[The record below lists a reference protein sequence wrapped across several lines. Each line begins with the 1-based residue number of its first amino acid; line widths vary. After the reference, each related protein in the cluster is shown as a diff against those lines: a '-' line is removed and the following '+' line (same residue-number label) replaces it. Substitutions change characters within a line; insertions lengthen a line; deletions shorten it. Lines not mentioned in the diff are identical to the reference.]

1 MYGMLAWMNAAAVAT
16 LLIPAAA
23 SAQDIAGVE
32 DCTKTAGLDRR
43 TGCLQANVNFLQRTM
58 TRNASD
64 AQRRLQAAEAEIV
77 ALKTSLAALRKQ
89 MDELQAAKA
98 TADKKA
104 GAAKS
109 DAVKS
114 EEKKADGK
122 K

>member
-1 MYGMLAWMNAAAVAT
+1 MAICVQQRDCRFATSDNATSDSATGGSSMRMIKLLTAAMLTGM
-16 LLIPAAA
+16 AAA

-89 MDELQAAKA
+89 
-98 TADKKA
+98 
-104 GAAKS
+104 
-109 DAVKS
+109 
-114 EEKKADGK
+114 
-122 K
+122 

>member
-1 MYGMLAWMNAAAVAT
+1 MRLIKLLTAAMLTGM
-16 LLIPAAA
+16 AAA

-58 TRNASD
+58 TRNASE

-77 ALKTSLAALRKQ
+77 ALKTTLAALRKQ
-89 MDELQAAKA
+89 VDELQAAKA
-98 TADKKA
+98 AADKKA
-104 GAAKS
+104 GAAKA
-109 DAVKS
+109 D
-114 EEKKADGK
+114 EKKADGK